1 MSYHKTLG
9 SLLED
14 FGTNHFSP
22 IEHPWYYRNHPY
34 PALRGFSPSSES
46 IFLQKF
52 HQTPSVQTIFVSANR
67 FSFPTLVLSS
77 YITSMAMHLLRTHLC
92 HLIFHS
98 LHYHLVNWGHL
109 LSVSI
114 LFLRLIKSLTIWL
127 LSDALLLPL
136 LNLEINCSETI
147 PWPIPLPLDLLY
159 LSMHLLVHFE
169 ACHLFR
175 WLCFEP

>member
-14 FGTNHFSP
+14 FGTNHFSS

-34 PALRGFSPSSES
+34 LALRCFSPSSES
-46 IFLQKF
+46 IFLQTF
-52 HQTPSVQTIFVSANR
+52 HQTPSVQTIFVSINR

-77 YITSMAMHLLRTHLC
+77 YNTSMAMHLLRTHLC

-98 LHYHLVNWGHL
+98 LHYHFVIWGHL
-109 LSVSI
+109 LLV
-114 LFLRLIKSLTIWL
+114 LTQFLTLIKSLTFWL

-136 LNLEINCSETI
+136 LNFEINCLETI
-147 PWPIPLPLDLLY
+147 LWPIPLPFDPL
-159 LSMHLLVHFE
+159 
-169 ACHLFR
+169 
-175 WLCFEP
+175 